1 MVRIRGGEHGVGI
14 HQLLSIDPTKFC
26 KEQFYTIALSKLSN
40 IGPVLGKSLLS
51 YFGSAEEV
59 FHARIRDW
67 LGVQGIGLK
76 TLSRVDRDAS
86 MREAEKETR
95 FTEELGIKILTIYD
109 DGYPNMLR
117 GIYDA
122 PLVLYQKGSA
132 DLNEKINIAIV
143 GTRKPSTYG
152 RAVSEQFSA
161 YLTQKGFNIVS
172 GLAYGV
178 DISAHQAALNAGGG
192 TTAVLGHGLGTVY
205 PQCHSR
211 QASAIVNQGSLLTEF
226 SSAIGPEG
234 RNFPM
239 RNRIISGMCHATI
252 VVEAGEKGGALITAK
267 NAFEQNRAVYAIPGD
282 LTRPGA
288 AGTNKL
294 IRDQI
299 AKILLHPYEVME
311 DLGSMINGPVSKRGD
326 DTALEG
332 LEPEEKLIM
341 QSLSQQA
348 GNVSSLLHRLEVPF
362 AKLKEILFSLELKNL
377 VKQQAGGIYHIS
389 RI

>member
-1 MVRIRGGEHGVGI
+1 
-14 HQLLSIDPTKFC
+14 
-26 KEQFYTIALSKLSN
+26 
-40 IGPVLGKSLLS
+40 
-51 YFGSAEEV
+51 
-59 FHARIRDW
+59 
-67 LGVQGIGLK
+67 
-76 TLSRVDRDAS
+76 
-86 MREAEKETR
+86 
-95 FTEELGIKILTIYD
+95 
-109 DGYPNMLR
+109 MLR
-117 GIYDA
+117 GIYGA

-152 RAVSEQFSA
+152 RAVSEQFST
-161 YLTQKGFNIVS
+161 YLTQKGFNVVS

-211 QASAIVNQGSLLTEF
+211 QASDIAEKGSLLTEF
-226 SSAIGPEG
+226 SSETGPEG

-267 NAFEQNRAVYAIPGD
+267 NAFEQNRTVYAIPGD

-288 AGTNKL
+288 VGTNKL

-299 AKILLHPYEVME
+299 AKILLHPYEIIE
-311 DLGSMINGPVSKRGD
+311 DLGSMIKGPISKRID
-326 DTALEG
+326 NAVVEG
-332 LEPEEKLIM
+332 LDPEEKLIF

-348 GNVSSLLHRLEVPF
+348 GTVSSLLKKLEVPF
-362 AKLKEILFSLELKNL
+362 AKLKEILFALELKNL
-377 VKQQAGGIYHIS
+377 VKQEAGGIYQIS